1 MAELLPTLYKINE
14 GFPSFYEIKLRN
26 NNMKFSGKNVLVT
39 GSSRG
44 IGAEIA
50 KTLASFGLKVWINYR
65 SGAEQADAVKQ
76 EIENAGGKAAVI
88 GFDVCDE
95 SAFIDAIKTIIDS
108 DGELSYLVN
117 NAGITND
124 KLALRMKTQDFMNV
138 INANLTSCF
147 IGCREAMKV
156 MRKKK
161 FGSVVNIASIVG
173 ETGNAGQ
180 TNYVASKGGVIA
192 MSKSFA
198 QEAGTSGIRFNS
210 VTPGFIATEMTEILS
225 DEIKD
230 SFTSKIP
237 MKRFGNP
244 SEVAEAVAFLLS
256 DYSSYITGETLK
268 VNGGMNMA

>member
-1 MAELLPTLYKINE
+1 
-14 GFPSFYEIKLRN
+14 
-26 NNMKFSGKNVLVT
+26 MKFSGKNVLVT
-39 GSSRG
+39 GASRG

-50 KTLASFGLKVWINYR
+50 KVLAGYGLKVWVNYR
-65 SGAEQADAVKQ
+65 SGAVEADAVK
-76 EIENAGGKAAVI
+76 EAIETAGGNAAVI
-88 GFDVCDE
+88 GFDVSDE
-95 SAFIDAIKTIIDS
+95 AAFVDAIKTIVDS

-124 KLALRMKTQDFMNV
+124 KLALRMKNEDFMSV
-138 INANLTSCF
+138 INANLTSAF

-180 TNYVASKGGVIA
+180 TNYAASKGGVIA

-198 QEAGTSGIRFNS
+198 IEAATSGIRYNTI
-210 VTPGFIATEMTEILS
+210 TPGFIATEMTDALS
-225 DEIKD
+225 DEVKS

-237 MKRFGNP
+237 MNRFGNAA
-244 SEVAEAVAFLLS
+244 EVAEATAFLLS
-256 DYSSYITGETLK
+256 DHSSYITGETLK